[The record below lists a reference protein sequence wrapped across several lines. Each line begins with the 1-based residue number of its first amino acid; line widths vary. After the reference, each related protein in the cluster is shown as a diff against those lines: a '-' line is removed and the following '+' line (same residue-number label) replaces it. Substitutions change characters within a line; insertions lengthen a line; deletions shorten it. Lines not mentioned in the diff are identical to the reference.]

1 MKFQFYLPT
10 RVLSGENCIGENSSR
25 LKELGTKAFIMSGK
39 SSAANNGSLHD
50 MVEALKA
57 EGLEWCHYSEVKPNP
72 SLGDVRKAAEQAK
85 KCEADFIVALGG
97 GSAMDAAKAVAV
109 LAAGD
114 VTDEALLAQRTFSR
128 VLPLAVVPTTSGT
141 GSEVTPYS
149 ILTNNALQTKSFLNS
164 EQVFPQIAFLDG
176 RYTMD
181 LPMDITAATVIDAL
195 SHSAEGYLAVRATP
209 PAQALALESLR
220 LIGEILPELGTEKK
234 LTLEQR
240 EALLYASMLA
250 GIVIAQS
257 GTTAVHAMGYSL
269 TYFKGLDHGVA
280 NGLLMTEYF
289 RYIAK
294 NRPEDVQKIQDA
306 LGFDSLDDF
315 GALLKKLLGSF
326 KLTSE
331 EVEKFSQI
339 AIKAGN
345 IQNTEPKP
353 TEEDLYAMLS
363 NCFLGE

>member
-1 MKFQFYLPT
+1 MNFQFYMPT
-10 RVLSGENCIGENSSR
+10 RVLSGADCIKNNSAR

-50 MVEALKA
+50 MCEALKA
-57 EGLEWCHYSEVKPNP
+57 EGMEWCHYNEVKPNP
-72 SLGDVRKAAEQAK
+72 SLEDVRSAAEQAN

-109 LAAGD
+109 LAAEP
-114 VTDEALLAQRTFSR
+114 VSNEALLGQRTFNK

-149 ILTNNALQTKSFLNS
+149 ILTNNAMETKSFLNS
-164 EQVFPQIAFLDG
+164 EQVFPKLAFLDG
-176 RYTMD
+176 RYTLE
-181 LPMDITAATVIDAL
+181 LPRDITNATVIDAL
-195 SHSAEGYLAVRATP
+195 SHSAEAYLAVRATP

-220 LIGEILPELGTEKK
+220 LIGSVLPSLANPEPLSV
-234 LTLEQR
+234 EQR
-240 EALLYASMLA
+240 DTLLYASMLA

-289 RYIAK
+289 RFIEKA
-294 NRPEDVQKIQDA
+294 RPEEVGKIREA
-306 LGFDSLDDF
+306 LGFASLDDF
-315 GALLKKLLGSF
+315 GALVETLLGTFTLS
-326 KLTSE
+326 KE
-331 EVEKFSQI
+331 EVTKFAGI
-339 AIKAGN
+339 AVKAGN
-345 IQNTEPKP
+345 ILNTNPQP
-353 TEEDLYAMLS
+353 TEEDLYGMLS